1 MKARAEVARKS
12 PDALG
17 ACLMAW
23 SRGDEDIDAQAGS
36 LVTAEVLLMIRGA
49 LTKR

>member
-1 MKARAEVARKS
+1 MKARAETALKYPSV
-12 PDALG
+12 LG

-23 SRGDEDIDAQAGS
+23 SRGDEDVDAQAGAQ
-36 LVTAEVLLMIRGA
+36 VTAEVLLMIRGA